1 MTIYHN
7 PRCSKSRQTLEI
19 IKKSQQEFEI
29 VEYLKDLLSIS
40 ELEII
45 IEKLGIT
52 PVELVRKNELIW
64 KENYKG
70 KNLSDK
76 EIVQAMIENP
86 KIMERPIVVNGEK
99 AVLGRPPE
107 NVLKIINQSGI
118 WSFSNFPSLNQTKTK
133 QGITDAKKIIHQNA
147 IKKTNTNIRKPR
159 NFIIINF
166 VMQIN
171 NNN

>member
-1 MTIYHN
+1 MKIYHN

-19 IKKSQQEFEI
+19 IKKNKKEFEI
-29 VEYLKDLLSIS
+29 VEYLKDILSIS
-40 ELEII
+40 ELELI

-52 PVELVRKNELIW
+52 AVELVRKNELIW

-107 NVLKIINQSGI
+107 NVLKIIN
-118 WSFSNFPSLNQTKTK
+118 
-133 QGITDAKKIIHQNA
+133 
-147 IKKTNTNIRKPR
+147 
-159 NFIIINF
+159 
-166 VMQIN
+166 
-171 NNN
+171 

>member
-1 MTIYHN
+1 MKIYHN

-19 IKKSQQEFEI
+19 IKKNKKEFEI
-29 VEYLKDLLSIS
+29 VEYLKDSLSIS
-40 ELEII
+40 ELELI

-52 PVELVRKNELIW
+52 AVELVRKNELIW

-107 NVLKIINQSGI
+107 NVLKIIN
-118 WSFSNFPSLNQTKTK
+118 
-133 QGITDAKKIIHQNA
+133 
-147 IKKTNTNIRKPR
+147 
-159 NFIIINF
+159 
-166 VMQIN
+166 
-171 NNN
+171 

>member
-107 NVLKIINQSGI
+107 NVLKIIN
-118 WSFSNFPSLNQTKTK
+118 
-133 QGITDAKKIIHQNA
+133 
-147 IKKTNTNIRKPR
+147 
-159 NFIIINF
+159 
-166 VMQIN
+166 
-171 NNN
+171 

>member
-1 MTIYHN
+1 MKIYHN
-7 PRCSKSRQTLEI
+7 PRCKKSRQTLDI
-19 IKKSQQEFEI
+19 INKNKKELEI
-29 VEYLKDLLSIS
+29 VEYLKDSLSIS

-52 PVELVRKNELIW
+52 AIELVRKNELIW

-107 NVLKIINQSGI
+107 TVLKIIN
-118 WSFSNFPSLNQTKTK
+118 
-133 QGITDAKKIIHQNA
+133 
-147 IKKTNTNIRKPR
+147 
-159 NFIIINF
+159 
-166 VMQIN
+166 
-171 NNN
+171 